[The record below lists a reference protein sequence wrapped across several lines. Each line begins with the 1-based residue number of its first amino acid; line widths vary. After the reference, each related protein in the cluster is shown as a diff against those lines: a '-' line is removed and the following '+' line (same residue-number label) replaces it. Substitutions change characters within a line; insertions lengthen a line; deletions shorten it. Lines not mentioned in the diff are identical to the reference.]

1 MQIEKRVEQR
11 NKYVETIF
19 IGSNGSLN
27 SLILDNYNN
36 NINKNNNNKVLQD
49 NIMYNIKFLQITTIK
64 HGCIDD
70 FLCIHTSNWN
80 NTSFINYCPTFKSMS
95 YITELLNHISV
106 YIKTN

>member
-36 NINKNNNNKVLQD
+36 NINKK
-49 NIMYNIKFLQITTIK
+49 IIIKYCKTI
-64 HGCIDD
+64 
-70 FLCIHTSNWN
+70 LCI
-80 NTSFINYCPTFKSMS
+80 I
-95 YITELLNHISV
+95 
-106 YIKTN
+106 